1 MNIERKFTALKDL
14 KIVDEGPGT
23 IEGYRSVFGVIDEGG
38 DIVLKGAFANTLS
51 EYLHLGFTAHSHDWS
66 FKEAVGF
73 PIEASEDDHG
83 WFVKSQ
89 FHSTDDAQNIRTKAK
104 ERMEA
109 GKQVGFSFGYAPTSF
124 LYVEAKDYE
133 SELPKYVKADLL
145 PAMLKKAQEFNRIRV
160 LKSVEAIEDSIVT
173 APMNKRAAAT
183 AIKSTG
189 ETKKI
194 MKCKPEDMEEGKPW
208 CLYSE
213 DGETLL
219 GRHAT
224 RQECVDQEEAIEA
237 TKPKGKGMLAEEL
250 AQTTPSTWEIESAFR
265 RIIRKIAETA
275 KNAPSIGES
284 TFDWRAKVTE
294 VVSEY
299 GPTMQP
305 LIIAQIEEYLD
316 SSDDEFYLKGITGTE
331 SFESFEAAGTALAKF
346 AEKMRSNH
354 ENRLKEG
361 RMLSASNRAKVQAC
375 MDKIME
381 LHAEL
386 SDLMAMSEPKPKEE
400 DDGKGLETTL
410 LALRTQSARVR
421 NHALRTLARIA

>member
-38 DIVLKGAFANTLS
+38 DIVMQGAFAGTLS
-51 EYLHLGFTAHSHDWS
+51 EYLHLGFTAQSHDWS

-73 PIEASEDDHG
+73 PIEALEDDHG

-183 AIKSTG
+183 AVKSSESKPTSASTG
-189 ETKKI
+189 ADET
-194 MKCKPEDMEEGKPW
+194 
-208 CLYSE
+208 
-213 DGETLL
+213 
-219 GRHAT
+219 
-224 RQECVDQEEAIEA
+224 
-237 TKPKGKGMLAEEL
+237 KGMLAEEM
-250 AQTTPSTWEIESAFR
+250 AQTTPSTWEVESAFR

-299 GPTMQP
+299 GPALQP
-305 LIIAQIEEYLD
+305 LIIAQIEEFLE
-316 SSDDEFYLKGITGTE
+316 SSDDEFYLKGITASE
-331 SFESFEAAGTALAKF
+331 SFESFDKAATAALKKF
-346 AEKMRSNH
+346 IDNMQRNH
-354 ENRLKEG
+354 EARVKEG
-361 RMLSASNRAKVQAC
+361 RVLSSSNRATVQEC
-375 MDKIME
+375 LD
-381 LHAEL
+381 
-386 SDLMAMSEPKPKEE
+386 SLMAAMPLLEALLEMSDPKPKEKE
-400 DDGKGLETTL
+400 VEIDLF
-410 LALRTQSARVR
+410 ALRAQSARVR